1 MQLPWSMELVV
12 TKYMPGIAAIT
23 SLIFSLLFV
32 PFVRWLSF
40 RLGKVAQP
48 RKDRWHRKPTPTLG
62 GVGMF
67 LAFTAAILVMT
78 AVQGDWS
85 TVRWPILAAA
95 LIMFLLGFVDDL
107 LRLTPPTKLIVQIIA
122 AAVVIFFGRVID
134 FFPWGFANV
143 IFTFFW
149 LVGITN
155 AINLL
160 DNMDGLAGGISLI
173 AAGFLTYFFWRAGD
187 MVQVVLCAALAGSI
201 LGFLIFNFPPAKI
214 FMGDSGSMFLGF
226 TLAALAV
233 AHRPRASDV
242 FTVLGVPTLL
252 FLLPILDTTL
262 VTITRLMRGQSP
274 AQGGTDHTSHRL
286 IAFGL
291 TERQAVLAMYA
302 VGILSGAAGAVLE
315 ALDYDLSL
323 VLIPVLIIGLSLLT
337 AYLGRM
343 KVVSS
348 VTASPG
354 TITRFMVQLTYKRRL
369 LEILLDFFLIGVSYY
384 LAFWTWN
391 GFLMSEA
398 SMELFLN
405 SLPAVLAVTYLSF
418 SVAGVYR
425 GVWKYVGLDD
435 LIPFVRAV
443 LAAVL
448 LTAAPLL
455 IFFNGQYALVVFF
468 LYGVFLFLGLT
479 GSRIS
484 FPILDRLYGR
494 QHIRGESV
502 AVLIYGAADSGVIAL
517 RWLLSN
523 PDLGYRPVGF
533 LDDDSL
539 MWGRRIYGLTV
550 IGGCE
555 QAGQIID
562 EKSAGGIIIASPELL
577 KNGPSDVLLEVCR
590 KKGVWVRLLRM
601 DFELL
606 E

>member
-1 MQLPWSMELVV
+1 M
-12 TKYMPGIAAIT
+12 
-23 SLIFSLLFV
+23 FV
-32 PFVRWLSF
+32 
-40 RLGKVAQP
+40 
-48 RKDRWHRKPTPTLG
+48 
-62 GVGMF
+62 
-67 LAFTAAILVMT
+67 AFTAAVLAAT
-78 AVQGDWS
+78 AVRGDW
-85 TVRWPILAAA
+85 TAVRWPLLAAS
-95 LIMFLLGFVDDL
+95 LIMFLLGFVDDIV
-107 LRLTPPTKLIVQIIA
+107 RLTPPTKLIVQFLA
-122 AAVVIFFGRVID
+122 AALVIFFGRVID

-160 DNMDGLAGGISLI
+160 DNMDGLAGGVSLI

-187 MVQVVLCAALAGSI
+187 TPQVLLCAALAGSI

-242 FTVLGVPTLL
+242 FTVIGVPTLL

-291 TERQAVLAMYA
+291 TERQAVLAMYGVA
-302 VGILSGAAGAVLE
+302 ILSGTAGAVLE

-323 VLIPVLIIGLSLLT
+323 VLIPILIIGLSLLT

-343 KVVSS
+343 KVVTS
-348 VTASPG
+348 VAASPG
-354 TITRFMVQLTYKRRL
+354 ALTRFMVQLTYKRRL
-369 LEILLDFFLIGVSYY
+369 LEVLLDFFLIGVSYY
-384 LAFWTWN
+384 LAFWTRN
-391 GFLMSEA
+391 GFQMSEA
-398 SMELFLN
+398 NMELFLN
-405 SLPAVLAVTYLSF
+405 SLPLTLAATYISFAVS
-418 SVAGVYR
+418 GVYR

-435 LIPFVRAV
+435 LLPFTW
-443 LAAVL
+443 AAVAAIV

-455 IFFNGQYALVVFF
+455 FFFESQISPVVFF
-468 LYGVFLFLGLT
+468 LYGIFLFLALT

-484 FPILDRLYGR
+484 FPVLDRLYGR
-494 QHIRGESV
+494 QHIKGEAV
-502 AVLIYGAADSGVIAL
+502 GVLIYGAADAGIIAL

-523 PDLGYRPVGF
+523 PELGYRPLGF
-533 LDDDSL
+533 LDDNSL
-539 MWGRRIYGLTV
+539 IWGRRIYGLSV
-550 IGGCE
+550 IGGCDQVGE
-555 QAGQIID
+555 IID
-562 EKSAGGIIIASPELL
+562 EKKAGGIIVASPEML
-577 KNGPSDVLLEVCR
+577 KNGPSERLLEICR